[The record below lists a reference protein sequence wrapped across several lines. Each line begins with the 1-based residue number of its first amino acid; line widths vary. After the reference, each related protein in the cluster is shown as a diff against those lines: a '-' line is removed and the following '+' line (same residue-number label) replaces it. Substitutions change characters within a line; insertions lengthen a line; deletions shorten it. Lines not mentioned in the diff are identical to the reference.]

1 MNSQRLKLLQEYL
14 KNDPNDPF
22 NLYAIATEYRDEA
35 PQKALEY
42 YEQLLTQHP
51 DYLPTYYHAA
61 NLYAELNE
69 GAKAEEIYNKGIA
82 LAKHQ
87 GNSLALRELQNALD
101 EFLFE

>member
-35 PQKALEY
+35 PRKALEY

-69 GAKAEEIYNKGIA
+69 DAKAEEIYNKGIYPI
-82 LAKHQ
+82 Q
-87 GNSLALRELQNALD
+87 G
-101 EFLFE
+101 